1 MIQSF
6 SRQAY
11 PQAKSFILTDDKLK
25 ARLYDNLNS
34 RYGLVRKPVNILVGI
49 TKISE
54 IMIVVNLVSSKGEFN
69 RKLKEK
75 AIKVGLN
82 WGDEEVIDKDIELD
96 LKKEN
101 FHSIKFGQ
109 KYCELVVPELFGWRK
124 MLYAAIRMVK
134 K

>member
-1 MIQSF
+1 M
-6 SRQAY
+6 
-11 PQAKSFILTDDKLK
+11 LTNDKLK
-25 ARLYDNLNS
+25 AKLYDNLNS
-34 RYGLVRKPVNILVGI
+34 RYGLVRKPTNILVGI

-54 IMIVVNLVSSKGEFN
+54 IMITVNLVSSKGEFN

-82 WGDEEVIDKDIELD
+82 WGDEEVIDKDIELN

-109 KYCELVVPELFGWRK
+109 KHCELIVPELFGWRK
-124 MLYAAIRMVK
+124 MLYKTIRMIK